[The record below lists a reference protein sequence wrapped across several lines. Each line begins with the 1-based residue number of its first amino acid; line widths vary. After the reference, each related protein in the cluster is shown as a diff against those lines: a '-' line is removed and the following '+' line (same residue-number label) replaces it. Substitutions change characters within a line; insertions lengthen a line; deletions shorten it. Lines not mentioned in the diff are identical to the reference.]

1 MGSWGVDV
9 RGGGPTVTG
18 VDLREA
24 LAVCGRDPVG
34 SVLAAARI
42 EAALRDGTDRAGSSL
57 WGLRRGGRLD
67 AVCWA
72 GANLVPVCADGDTD
86 AVDAF
91 ARAALRQGRRS
102 SSIVGPAW
110 AVLALW
116 DRLEASWG
124 PAREVRPDQPSL
136 VLDGPPRVAPDPAVR
151 TSRPDEIGIV
161 LPACVHMF
169 VEEVGYSP
177 VEGGST
183 AYESRVRSL
192 IADRRSFVRVED
204 GPAGA
209 HVVFKAELGAVSA
222 GVAQVQ
228 GVWVTPARRGQG
240 VAAPGMAAVTELA
253 RARFAPT
260 VSLYVNSF
268 NERALATYRRVGFR
282 QVGTYATVL
291 F

>member
-1 MGSWGVDV
+1 MGPWGVDV
-9 RGGGPTVTG
+9 RGNGAAVNG

-24 LAVCGRDPVG
+24 LGVCDRDPVG
-34 SVLAAARI
+34 SVLAASRI
-42 EAALRDGTDRAGSSL
+42 ESALADGGDRAGSSL
-57 WGLRRGGRLD
+57 WGFRRDGRLD

-72 GANLVPVCADGDTD
+72 GANLVPVCAEGDVE

-116 DRLEASWG
+116 DRLEPSWG
-124 PAREVRPDQPSL
+124 TAREVRPDQPSL
-136 VLDGPPRVAPDPAVR
+136 VLDGPPLVEPDPDVR
-151 TSRPDEIGIV
+151 AARPDEIGIV

-183 AYESRVRSL
+183 AYESRVRAL
-192 IADRRSFVRVED
+192 IAEQRSFVRVGTGER
-204 GPAGA
+204 GP
-209 HVVFKAELGAVSA
+209 HVVFKAELGAVTRR
-222 GVAQVQ
+222 VAQVQ
-228 GVWVTPARRGQG
+228 GVWVTPSLRGRG
-240 VAAPGMAAVTELA
+240 LAAPGMAAVTELA
-253 RARFAPT
+253 RLRFAPS
-260 VSLYVNSF
+260 VSLYVNSY